1 MRQGYKTV
9 ILQPSKTLLY
19 SFFINIIFMVIM
31 KKFTLFAAL
40 LLVSTLMFGQKKV
53 GLLIGAESVNDLT
66 GDEKAAAT
74 WFQTAY
80 TDGVVITPSTL
91 SKIENVTT
99 LWVSI
104 DRVGI
109 AAGWDN
115 LPEAFRSDDAIT
127 AIKAHLA
134 AGGSL
139 LLTNHATQLVVPLE
153 RITYAP
159 GIFGSGEGG
168 QNPDIW
174 GVHPVIGN
182 VEGQIYDHKDH
193 PIYKGMTYE
202 AELFAGIYKFI
213 GAGHKGDHNCMWD
226 MNAISDLTENPN
238 KIADFEDK
246 TNSTVLGT
254 WNHVVDYCCAGI
266 IDFEPTTAVKGRI
279 LAVGLAAYEWD
290 MNGGVNEFQDQ
301 LEMFTKNSLNYL
313 DEKSTKTTTAIN
325 RVAADAQQ
333 EGEYYTLMG
342 TKTVSPKAGLY
353 IRNNKKVIVK

>member
-1 MRQGYKTV
+1 
-9 ILQPSKTLLY
+9 
-19 SFFINIIFMVIM
+19 M
-31 KKFTLFAAL
+31 KKFTLFAAM

-53 GLLIGAESVNDLT
+53 GLLIGAESINDLT

-74 WFQTAY
+74 WFQTTY

-91 SKIENVTT
+91 SEMENVTT

-109 AAGWDN
+109 EAGWEK
-115 LPEAFRSDDAIT
+115 LPEAFRSENTIN
-127 AIKAHLA
+127 AIKAHVQ

-139 LLTNHATQLVVPLE
+139 LLTNHATQLTVALE
-153 RITYAP
+153 RLPYAP
-159 GIFGSGEGG
+159 GIFGSGEGS
-168 QNPDIW
+168 QITDIW

-266 IDFEPTTAVKGRI
+266 VDFEPTTTLNGRI
-279 LAVGLAAYEWD
+279 LAIGLAAYEWD
-290 MNGGVNEFQDQ
+290 MNGGENTCQDQ
-301 LEMFTKNSLNYL
+301 LELFSKNCLTYL
-313 DEKSTKTTTAIN
+313 DEKSTKTITAIEH
-325 RVAADAQQ
+325 VAADAQQ
-333 EGEYYTLMG
+333 QGEYYTLMG
-342 TKTVSPKAGLY
+342 TKTATPKAGLY
-353 IRNNKKVIVK
+353 IKNNKKVVVK